1 MSHNS
6 DFSVHGIH
14 LVSFIV
20 GILAALLM
28 ISKHDGM
35 VYHDNIVSLARKIFE
50 YHRLT
55 RL

>member
-14 LVSFIV
+14 LVSFIA

-35 VYHDNIVSLARKIFE
+35 VYHDSIVSLARKIFE

>member
-1 MSHNS
+1 MPHNS
-6 DFSVHGIH
+6 DFSVHGVH

-20 GILAALLM
+20 GILAAFLI

-35 VYHDNIVSLARKIFE
+35 VYHDNIVSLVRKILE
-50 YHRLT
+50 YQRLT